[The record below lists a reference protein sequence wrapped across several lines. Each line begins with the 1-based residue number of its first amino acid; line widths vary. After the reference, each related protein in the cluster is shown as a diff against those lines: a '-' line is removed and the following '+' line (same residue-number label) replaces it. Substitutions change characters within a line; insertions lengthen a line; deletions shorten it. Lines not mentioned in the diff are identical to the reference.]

1 MSVSA
6 YQICTNCIM
15 DTSDPGITF
24 DDHGVCDHCRNFYD
38 VIKPSWH
45 TDEVG
50 ARQLA
55 GIVDKIKADGREKRY
70 DCIIGISGGVDSS
83 YLTYLAKV
91 KLGLRPLIF
100 HVDAGWNSQQS
111 TNNIERLIEAL
122 ALDLH
127 TEVINWE
134 EMKDLQLA
142 FLKAGVA
149 YADLPQD
156 LAFFSAL
163 YQFAVK
169 NDFKYILTGGN
180 ISTECVRQSLDWAY
194 WATDLRYVRDIHRRF
209 GERKLETFPMSSIF
223 TYKIFY
229 RYFYGLR
236 VIRPL
241 DFIPYV
247 KADAIRELEERF
259 GWQRYAHK
267 HYESRCTRFIESY
280 WMPEKFGFDT
290 RRAHFSSLILTGQ
303 MSRSEALQKTSE
315 KPYDPDEIEND
326 IEYFSA
332 KLGITPAEFKLIMAG
347 ENHSWREYKNLNWLI
362 ELGQRVLR
370 GVGSQKIL
378 IRA

>member
-24 DDHGVCDHCRNFYD
+24 DKHGVCDHCRNFYD

-122 ALDLH
+122 TLDLH

-180 ISTECVRQSLDWAY
+180 ISTECVRQPLDWAY

-303 MSRSEALQKTSE
+303 MSRSEALQKISE
-315 KPYDPDEIEND
+315 KAYDPNEIEND

-347 ENHSWREYKNLNWLI
+347 ENHSWREYNNLNWLI

>member
-24 DDHGVCDHCRNFYD
+24 DKHGVCDHCRNFYD

-122 ALDLH
+122 TLDLH

-180 ISTECVRQSLDWAY
+180 ISTECVRQPLDWAY
-194 WATDLRYVRDIHRRF
+194 WATDLRYVRDVHRRF

-303 MSRSEALQKTSE
+303 MSRSEALQKISE
-315 KPYDPDEIEND
+315 KAYDPNEIEND